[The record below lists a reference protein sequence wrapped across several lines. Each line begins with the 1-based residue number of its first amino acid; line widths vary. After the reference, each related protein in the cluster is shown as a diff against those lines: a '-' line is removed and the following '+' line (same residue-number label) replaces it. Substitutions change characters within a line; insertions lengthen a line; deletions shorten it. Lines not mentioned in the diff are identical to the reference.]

1 MLTFGII
8 GLPLVGKTTIFNL
21 VTGKGAQT
29 SQFITDKTT
38 INVGTALI
46 PDARVDFLGIIYQPK
61 RLTYAQ
67 IQCQDVPGLKY
78 GVREEKGKKNQF
90 LEDIRPVDALVHVIR
105 AFENTAAANN
115 KISIDL
121 WRDVEIVNLELLFAD
136 LELLEK
142 RLSRLKQSKK
152 ITKEVT
158 AEIEVLSKCQ
168 EALEKEIP
176 LANLDLSLVER
187 SFLQHYQF
195 FTTKP
200 LVLVINTSE
209 EQFKR
214 HNYPQKELVN
224 TRARAKGWEVI
235 EVCGRLEAEI
245 NLLSPA
251 DRAVFLAD
259 LGVQES
265 GIERLVRAAYAQ
277 LGLISFF
284 TVGKDEVKAWTI
296 TQGVTAKQAAGKVH
310 SDMERGFIR
319 AEVVKFQDLY
329 ALGSME
335 KIKEKGLARLEG
347 KDYLVCDGD
356 IINFRFNV

>member
-38 INVGTALI
+38 INVGTALV
-46 PDARVDFLGIIYQPK
+46 PDARVDFLGKVYQPK

-78 GVREEKGKKNQF
+78 GAGEEKGKKNQF
-90 LEDIRPVDALVHVIR
+90 LEDIRPVDALVHVLR
-105 AFENTAAANN
+105 AFESTAATNN
-115 KISIDL
+115 KVSIDL

-152 ITKEVT
+152 ITKEVA
-158 AEIEVLSKCQ
+158 AEIEVLSKCK
-168 EALEKEIP
+168 EAIEKEIP
-176 LANLDLSLVER
+176 LANLDLSPAER
-187 SFLQHYQF
+187 PFLQHYQF

-200 LVLVINTSE
+200 LILVVNTGE

-214 HNYPQKELVN
+214 HNYPQKELIN
-224 TRARAKGWEVI
+224 SKAKTNGWEVI
-235 EVCGRLEAEI
+235 EVCGQLEAEI
-245 NLLSPA
+245 SLLSPA

-259 LGVQES
+259 LGVQKS
-265 GIERLVRAAYAQ
+265 GIERLVRVAYTQ

-296 TQGVTAKQAAGKVH
+296 TQGLTAKQAAGKVH
-310 SDMERGFIR
+310 SDIERGFIR
-319 AEVVKFQDLY
+319 AEVVKYQDLY

-335 KIKEKGLARLEG
+335 KVKEKGLARLEG

>member
-29 SQFITDKTT
+29 SQYITDKTT
-38 INVGTALI
+38 INVGMALV
-46 PDARVDFLGIIYQPK
+46 PDARIDFLGMVYQPK

-78 GVREEKGKKNQF
+78 GAGEGKGKKNQF
-90 LEDIRPVDALVHVIR
+90 LEDIRPVDALVHVLR
-105 AFENTAAANN
+105 AFEDKGSTGN

-121 WRDVEIVNLELLFAD
+121 WRDVEIVNLELLLAD

-152 ITKEVT
+152 ITKEVA
-158 AEIEVLSKCQ
+158 AEIEVLSKCK
-168 EALEKEIP
+168 EALEKEIS
-176 LANLDLSLVER
+176 LANLNLSSAER
-187 SFLQHYQF
+187 LFLQHYQF

-200 LVLVINTSE
+200 LILVINTSE

-214 HNYPQKELVN
+214 CNYPQKELIN
-224 TRARAKGWEVI
+224 TKTKANGWEVI
-235 EVCGRLEAEI
+235 EVCGQLEAEI
-245 NLLSPA
+245 SLLSPA
-251 DRAVFLAD
+251 DRAIFLAD
-259 LGVQES
+259 LGTQES
-265 GIERLVRAAYAQ
+265 GIERLVRAAYTQ

-296 TQGVTAKQAAGKVH
+296 TKGLTAKQAAGKVH

-347 KDYLVCDGD
+347 KDYPICDGD

>member
-21 VTGKGAQT
+21 VTGKEAQT

-38 INVGTALI
+38 INVGTALV
-46 PDARVDFLGIIYQPK
+46 PDARVDFLGKVYQPK

-78 GVREEKGKKNQF
+78 GSEEEKGKKNRF
-90 LEDIRPVDALVHVIR
+90 LEDIRSVDALVHVLW
-105 AFENTAAANN
+105 AFENTAAT
-115 KISIDL
+115 KDKVSIDL

-158 AEIEVLSKCQ
+158 AEIEVLSKCK
-168 EALEKEIP
+168 EAIEKEIP
-176 LANLDLSLVER
+176 LANLDLSPAER

-200 LVLVINTSE
+200 LILVVNTGE

-214 HNYPQKELVN
+214 HNYPQKELIN
-224 TRARAKGWEVI
+224 SKAKTNGWEVI
-235 EVCGRLEAEI
+235 EVCGQLEAEI
-245 NLLSPA
+245 SLLSPT

-265 GIERLVRAAYAQ
+265 GIERLVRVAYTQ

-296 TQGVTAKQAAGKVH
+296 TQGLTSKQAAGKVH
-310 SDMERGFIR
+310 SDIERGFIR